1 MSPDGDDAI
10 EKEKIPMKKMF
21 QAVVVAAAVLAVP
34 GLSLAAQTTPA
45 AKPAKATKTAAPAT
59 KTAHGVVKSMDA
71 TSLVVTPKG
80 GKDLTFALDNSTQKE
95 GNPAVGSTVTVK
107 YKAEGTTMT
116 ATDVKAEAPKAA
128 KPAKA
133 AKTEA
138 AKK

>member
-1 MSPDGDDAI
+1 MSPDGDDAVK
-10 EKEKIPMKKMF
+10 KEKSPMKKMF
-21 QAVVVAAAVLAVP
+21 QAAVMAAAVLAVP

-45 AKPAKATKTAAPAT
+45 AKPAAKAAKPAAPAT

-71 TSLVVTPKG
+71 TTLVVTPKG

-116 ATDVKAEAPKAA
+116 ATDVKAEAAKAA
-128 KPAKA
+128 KPAKSE
-133 AKTEA
+133 AK